1 MKRSAL
7 WCIALMLA
15 GVSTAKAQGLT
26 MQMSNGWSFTFTGN
40 VNAFLVYTN
49 GSVDSALGP
58 INGGLVGPERVT
70 RIRTGLLPGFA
81 NFEAAGKEGDL
92 DLKVHFGFAPQIQS
106 NSLHD
111 NFGAQIDMREVYLT
125 LGGSW
130 GTILAG
136 RELGLFQRQNILT
149 DMTLFGTGASGG
161 TLGGGGTTLGRIGFG
176 YVYPNFNAQITYS
189 TPAGR
194 PTQFAIGLF
203 DPSVVCGPNPC
214 AAASDA
220 SYQGTRLP
228 RVEAELSWTGNM
240 GTASSSGQMSSANKI
255 MLWVNGTW
263 QNTQASA
270 VSVTAPDTNPSIN
283 SAGVGGGAKIDV
295 NGFSIVGSGYYGS
308 GIGTTLMFGQLD
320 GSAIDPALQARKSWG
335 YLAQV
340 QYSQP
345 GTHWTIG
352 GSWGESHLDES
363 DGDRTFLD
371 GDPDPLVK
379 YNRAADVL
387 LSYQW
392 TKSLRWVLEYTWARA
407 AAYSGS
413 QNTSNQGATGFM
425 LFF

>member
-92 DLKVHFGFAPQIQS
+92 DLKVHFGFAPQINS

-161 TLGGGGTTLGRIGFG
+161 TLGAGGTTLGRIGFG

-203 DPSVVCGPNPC
+203 DPSVVCGPDAC
-214 AAASDA
+214 GKASDA

-263 QNTQASA
+263 QNTSASA
-270 VSVTAPDTNPSIN
+270 VSVPSDSSIN

-320 GSAIDPALQARKSWG
+320 GSAIDVNGQSRKSWG

-363 DGDRTFLD
+363 DADRAEFGVD
-371 GDPDPLVK
+371 DALVK

-413 QNTSNQGATGFM
+413 QNTSNQGSTGFM

>member
-7 WCIALMLA
+7 WCIALLLA
-15 GVSTAKAQGLT
+15 GVSTARAQGLT
-26 MQMSNGWSFTFTGN
+26 MQMSNGWAFTFTGN

-58 INGGLVGPERVT
+58 IQGGLVGPERVT

-81 NFEAAGKEGDL
+81 NFEASGKEGDL
-92 DLKVHFGFAPQIQS
+92 DLKVHFGFAPQINS

-125 LGGSW
+125 AGGSW

-161 TLGGGGTTLGRIGFG
+161 TLGAGGTTLGRIGFG

-194 PTQFAIGLF
+194 PTQFSIGLF

-214 AAASDA
+214 GKASDA

-240 GTASSSGQMSSANKI
+240 GTSSSSGQMSSADKI

-263 QNTQASA
+263 QNTSASA
-270 VSVTAPDTNPSIN
+270 VSVPSDSSIN
-283 SAGVGGGAKIDV
+283 SAGIGGGTKIDV
-295 NGFSIVGSGYYGS
+295 NGFSLVGSGYYGS

-320 GSAIDPALQARKSWG
+320 GSAIDPNGQSRKSWG

-363 DGDRTFLD
+363 DADKAEFGVD
-371 GDPDPLVK
+371 DPIVK

-413 QNTSNQGATGFM
+413 QNTSNQGSTGFM